1 MQHTAELT
9 TDSPRHLIAAALH
22 ELLVTVDRAT
32 PLGEAQVAALE
43 AAHKL
48 LEADGAAYHPSEIRT
63 EILREALGSARA
75 AVSAAATATVLAQ
88 DMWRHEAR
96 AAAAGGRPQP
106 HHVPVPSPTAPA
118 AARPPGLLAPDKESP
133 WQSTATSRP

>member
-1 MQHTAELT
+1 MQHTAELA

-96 AAAAGGRPQP
+96 AAATGGRQP
-106 HHVPVPSPTAPA
+106 HHVPVTSPTVPA

-133 WQSTATSRP
+133 WPSTATSRP